1 MILLISAINT
11 LSSVYEAKGISKG
24 GGRIRVEGQCVVSAG
39 RRPEDVFGGPIDTV
53 GDSGNESVRL
63 D

>member
-1 MILLISAINT
+1 MISSISATNT
-11 LSSVYEAKGISKG
+11 LSSVYEAKRISKG
-24 GGRIRVEGQCVVSAG
+24 GGGIRAESQCVVSAG